1 MGSQCECSLGRGYTT
16 LILAAWL
23 QWGTFLFFAGCVAVM
38 TACVA
43 FLLPETKGVP
53 LEEVNS
59 IWEQHPVWCKAVGR
73 HAKDAET
80 ESDGPDCPKGVDSEV
95 HSMQ

>member
-1 MGSQCECSLGRGYTT
+1 MSAVSAGGHST
-16 LILAAWL
+16 LILVAWL

-59 IWEQHPVWCKAVGR
+59 IWEQHPVWCNIVGR

-80 ESDGPDCPKGVDSEV
+80 NSDRPDCPKRMDPGE
-95 HSMQ
+95 HRTQ